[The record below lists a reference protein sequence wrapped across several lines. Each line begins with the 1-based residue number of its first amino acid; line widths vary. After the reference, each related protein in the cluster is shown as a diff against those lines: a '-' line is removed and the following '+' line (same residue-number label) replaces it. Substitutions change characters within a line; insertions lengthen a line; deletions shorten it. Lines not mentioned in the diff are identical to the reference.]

1 MVEITQYA
9 LYLSLRPVTVGSA
22 RAVGE
27 LLDLLGVPTVQVET
41 YCSIKSITHY
51 CFAIDEL
58 PLIPHKQTLS
68 IQRKRL
74 RFFFFEKNIFLF
86 ANYK

>member
-9 LYLSLRPVTVGSA
+9 LYLFLRSVTVGSG

-41 YCSIKSITHY
+41 YCCIQVITHY
-51 CFAIDEL
+51 CLGNSVVAFDPEKIEYTQTKKTFAFL
-58 PLIPHKQTLS
+58 
-68 IQRKRL
+68 
-74 RFFFFEKNIFLF
+74 FFEKNIFLF

>member
-9 LYLSLRPVTVGSA
+9 LYLFLRSVTVGSA

-41 YCSIKSITHY
+41 YCCIQVIIHY
-51 CFAIDEL
+51 CL
-58 PLIPHKQTLS
+58 G
-68 IQRKRL
+68 
-74 RFFFFEKNIFLF
+74 N
-86 ANYK
+86 